1 MEDHICSR
9 KVQTNIYS
17 LVASCSTARMPCRF
31 SAIRAAR
38 RSRTAYGRDIVRKG
52 KEGGSKSDELC
63 SWYDGPPFGL
73 RAPSCVTSRPW
84 PCECTPSTHAC
95 SWRRYPWIFDK
106 GRGSFIPQD
115 NWDNNFEKWWEIDTY
130 RCLSILPASLYFRNS
145 LLNTLCLL
153 IHITFVGILAS
164 DVPFLLPGPVW
175 RPFRFAARRSR
186 VRAREW
192 TVVGL
197 IIMRP
202 SLISFFTCV
211 REFAF
216 PISACSA
223 GSSQILRWPTLA
235 TLAARRFC
243 DRRFT
248 KDMKYIICSN
258 LCHPELTHSA
268 SGICKMN
275 IQSSGQIQ
283 LIEVVK
289 EWKWVGLNNEM
300 C

>member
-1 MEDHICSR
+1 M
-9 KVQTNIYS
+9 
-17 LVASCSTARMPCRF
+17 MPCRF
-31 SAIRAAR
+31 SATRAAR

-52 KEGGSKSDELC
+52 KEDGTRSDEPC

-73 RAPSCVTSRPW
+73 RAPSCVISQPW
-84 PCECTPSTHAC
+84 LCECTPSTHAC
-95 SWRRYPWIFDK
+95 SWRHYPWIFGK
-106 GRGSFIPQD
+106 GGGSFIPQE
-115 NWDNNFEKWWEIDTY
+115 NWDDNFKKWWENFDTY

-153 IHITFVGILAS
+153 IQITFVGILAS
-164 DVPFLLPGPVW
+164 DVPFLLPVPVW

-202 SLISFFTCV
+202 SLISFLTCV

-248 KDMKYIICSN
+248 IDIIYIIHSN
-258 LCHPELTHSA
+258 LYHPKLTHFA
-268 SGICKMN
+268 SGICKTN
-275 IQSSGQIQ
+275 NSIDRVKSS
-283 LIEVVK
+283 LIEG
-289 EWKWVGLNNEM
+289 ERKWEH
-300 C
+300 